1 MLNFLDANVWLALLW
16 NRHVHSEKARLW
28 FEEASEEQFFFC
40 RFTQLTVFRLLTTE
54 KIMGTDAKTMSEAWG
69 LWDRIWA
76 DSRIAFLPEPDGLE
90 KDFRTRSR
98 LPSRS
103 PKVWADAYLLA
114 FASVAGLKL
123 VTFDRGLKSGGAEVL
138 LL

>member
-1 MLNFLDANVWLALLW
+1 
-16 NRHVHSEKARLW
+16 
-28 FEEASEEQFFFC
+28 
-40 RFTQLTVFRLLTTE
+40 
-54 KIMGTDAKTMSEAWG
+54 MSEAWG
-69 LWDRIWA
+69 LWDQIWA

-90 KDFRTRSR
+90 QEFRTRSR

-123 VTFDRGLKSGGAEVL
+123 VTFDHGLKLRGAEVL